1 MTLNCQ
7 PGKAWELIHEGFVLI
22 QISRC
27 VGIYCDVKKT
37 ADVRPSKKAVLYDPT
52 LKQRATVTG
61 KADDSDVQGSF
72 LQVAIRKVTSKDT
85 GEYNCTIVY
94 FETST
99 APGIK
104 IMIASKYTTG

>member
-1 MTLNCQ
+1 MGN
-7 PGKAWELIHEGFVLI
+7 
-22 QISRC
+22 
-27 VGIYCDVKKT
+27 YCYVKKT
-37 ADVRPSKKAVLYDPT
+37 ADVRPSKKAVLYDPK

-61 KADDSDVQGSF
+61 KADDSYVRGSF
-72 LQVAIRKVTSKDT
+72 LQVTFRQVTSTDT

-104 IMIASKYTTG
+104 IMIATKFITVKRMAYI